1 MSMWL
6 YELFAPEQLLRHVS
20 LFLLVLAIGM
30 PTIAPLRW
38 FALASAAVAIV
49 LAVWTRDNVGLF
61 WQVLLALVNLMQMW
75 VGRSRKFG
83 RALTAEE
90 QRFHDTIV
98 PTLSPGQVRRLLT
111 AGRWMESEGGRR
123 LTEQGRPTPSLYF
136 LSRGAVD
143 VVVDGERVAKVGPDS
158 LLGEGGISTGEP
170 ATATVVTA
178 GRVRYLEFEGVRLRR
193 LLDTHLDLLDA
204 IELAIQKSLR
214 DKLNRLNVATA
225 HHEQG

>member
-6 YELFAPEQLLRHVS
+6 YELFAPEQLLRHLS

-30 PTIAPLRW
+30 PTIKPLRW
-38 FALASAAVAIV
+38 FALASGAVGIV

-61 WQVLLALVNLMQMW
+61 WQVLLVLVNLLQMW

-90 QRFHDTIV
+90 QRFHDMIV
-98 PTLSPGQVRRLLT
+98 PSLSPGQVRRLLT
-111 AGRWMESEGGRR
+111 AGVWLESEGGRN
-123 LTEQGRPTPSLYF
+123 LTEQGKSTPSLYF
-136 LSRGAVD
+136 LSRGAAD
-143 VVVDGERVAKVGPDS
+143 VIVDGERVARVGPDS
-158 LLGEGGISTGEP
+158 LIGEIGISTGEP

-178 GRVRYLEFEGVRLRR
+178 GRVRYLEFDGAGLRR

-204 IELAIQKSLR
+204 LELAIQKSLR
-214 DKLNRLNVATA
+214 DKLNRINVATA